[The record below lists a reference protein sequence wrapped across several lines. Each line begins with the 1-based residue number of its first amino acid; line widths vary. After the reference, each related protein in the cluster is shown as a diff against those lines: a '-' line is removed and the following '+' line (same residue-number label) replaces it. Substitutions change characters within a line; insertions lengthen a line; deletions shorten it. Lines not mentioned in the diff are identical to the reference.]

1 MYSNKIYPYKTLI
14 ISIEKKNI
22 LNKEVEK
29 HDKCLT
35 SILF

>member
-1 MYSNKIYPYKTLI
+1 MYSNKIYPYKI
-14 ISIEKKNI
+14 INNLYRKKNI